1 MCVGASVCCIGARV
15 CVDVCVCLCWCAYV
29 EMFPFVFSPIKI
41 AEGIGPTGD
50 RVCVALYGN
59 PIPYPDLTLTFAHI
73 ITLSLTLILN
83 T

>member
-1 MCVGASVCCIGARV
+1 
-15 CVDVCVCLCWCAYV
+15 
-29 EMFPFVFSPIKI
+29 MFPFVFSPIKI

-83 T
+83 TSDTFNPQVQVTREKGKVLK